1 MSMQEVTVIV
11 PNRWRSHG
19 WALRSPITAAAL
31 AIIGAV
37 VAVALLAPWISPH
50 TPTAVDILNPYAAP
64 SATHLLGTDAS
75 GRDLLSRLIWGS
87 RTALLGPLVVVGTAT
102 IAGNALALLGAW
114 NRGITDTIVG
124 RALDIVFAFPGLLL
138 AVLATATLGFGLSA
152 AVIALSISYIP
163 YIARVIRS
171 EAIRQRSM
179 PYIDAGLAQG
189 YPGTRMAIRHLL
201 PNLRSLIIGQVT
213 LSFGYAMVD
222 LSAVSYLGLGV
233 QPPTAD
239 WGAMVASGQNSI
251 LAGHPQESLLA
262 GACIVIAVVAFTLVG
277 DALTAQAE
285 GSTR

>member
-1 MSMQEVTVIV
+1 MSVQAPAVILPRQWRVRRGGFGSAVTAVALAVIV
-11 PNRWRSHG
+11 V
-19 WALRSPITAAAL
+19 L
-31 AIIGAV
+31 
-37 VAVALLAPWISPH
+37 VAVALLAPLISPQS
-50 TPTAVDILNPYAAP
+50 PTAVDLLHPYAGP
-64 SATHLLGTDAS
+64 SKAHLLGTDAS

-87 RTALLGPLVVVGTAT
+87 RTALLGPLLVVGTAT
-102 IAGNALALLGAW
+102 IAGTGLALVGAW
-114 NRGITDTIVG
+114 NRGAVDTVIS

-152 AVIALSISYIP
+152 AIIALSIAYTP

-171 EAIRQRSM
+171 EAIRQRGL

-189 YPGTRMAIRHLL
+189 YSGTRMAVKHLL
-201 PNLRSLIIGQVT
+201 PNVRALIIGQVT

-239 WGAMVASGQNSI
+239 WGAMVSSGQNSI
-251 LAGHPQESLLA
+251 LAGYPAESLLA

-277 DALTAQAE
+277 DSLIARAE
-285 GSTR
+285 RSER